1 MITLVEAHPKTGLR
15 QREKGLPSREADLT
29 GLRAWRGLP
38 CGIDGLLPHW
48 AITQK
53 ENQPA
58 GSAFHA
64 RSALPS
70 KRIIEPSMKRDNPSR
85 QGDKRYW

>member
-1 MITLVEAHPKTGLR
+1 MITLVEAYSKTGLR
-15 QREKGLPSREADLT
+15 QKGMGLSSSDTDLT
-29 GLRAWRGLP
+29 GVDEGLP
-38 CGIDGLLPHW
+38 QGIDGSLPHW

-53 ENQPA
+53 ENQPV
-58 GSAFHA
+58 GSAFHG

-70 KRIIEPSMKRDNPSR
+70 KRIIEPSLKRDNPLR